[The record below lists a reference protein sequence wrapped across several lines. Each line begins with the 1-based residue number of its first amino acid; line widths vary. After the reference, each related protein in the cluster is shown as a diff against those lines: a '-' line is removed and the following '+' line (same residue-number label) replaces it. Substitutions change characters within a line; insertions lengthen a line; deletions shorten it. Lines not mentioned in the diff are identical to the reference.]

1 LEIILIK
8 DNKDNGIQLSYLVA
22 GFSLVT
28 ASRPERSAG
37 GVVNY
42 LRNNLEFYDSIIIA
56 IEVKGRG
63 KTFDVACI
71 HRTPRR
77 EQPDVNTFLVKLDE
91 FLTDLKD
98 DSILVGNFNFNLNT
112 SNSTSMYLDLI
123 RSHSFFI
130 CNENTTSMATQ
141 SASLIGH
148 VMVNYLSKRIDIT
161 HMPFRNLDHE
171 LLFVEVYHTKY
182 LTAKTSLMKIGSVI
196 KNLKNTT
203 SVGHDRLK
211 VSTLKA

>member
-8 DNKDNGIQLSYLVA
+8 DNKDNENQLSCLVA

-37 GVVNY
+37 GVANY
-42 LRNNLEFYDSIIIA
+42 LRNNLEFYDSIIA
-56 IEVKGRG
+56 IEVKGKG

-77 EQPDVNTFLVKLDE
+77 EEPDVNTFLVKLDE
-91 FLTDLKD
+91 FLTDLRN
-98 DSILVGNFNFNLNT
+98 DSILIGDFNFNLNT

-123 RSHSFFI
+123 GSLGFFT
-130 CNENTTSMATQ
+130 CNENMTSMATQ
-141 SASLIGH
+141 SARLIDH
-148 VMVNYLSKRIDIT
+148 VMVNDLSKRIDIT

-171 LLFVEVYHTKY
+171 LMFVEVYHTKY
-182 LTAKTSLMKIGSVI
+182 LTAKP
-196 KNLKNTT
+196 
-203 SVGHDRLK
+203 H
-211 VSTLKA
+211 